1 MTSSMKEFLQ
11 IQHLQNP
18 GIVFD
23 PDSIQKQITSEELDY
38 FLHHPAKKDVT
49 SVHIWPW
56 TKETEDLYIH
66 KLEKNP
72 FIRTYP
78 QDALEKIRSIY
89 NETAIKEL
97 IHRL

>member
-49 SVHIWPW
+49 S
-56 TKETEDLYIH
+56 L
-66 KLEKNP
+66 
-72 FIRTYP
+72 
-78 QDALEKIRSIY
+78 
-89 NETAIKEL
+89 
-97 IHRL
+97 